1 MELGLSKKLTS
12 TFEET
17 ITKVTDELKKEGFGI
32 ITTIDFK
39 NTVKEKLNKDFRKF
53 TILGACNPQFS
64 YDALLTDDQLGLLMP
79 CNVIVQEREGITEVS
94 IFNPALLKSFTTD
107 KKLIKMSEELSD
119 RIKIVISNL

>member
-1 MELGLSKKLTS
+1 MELGLSKILTT

-53 TILGACNPQFS
+53 TILGACNPQFA
-64 YDALLTDDQLGLLMP
+64 YDAVLIDDKIGLLLP
-79 CNVIVQEREGITEVS
+79 CNVMVQEKEGKTEVS
-94 IFNPALLKSFTTD
+94 IFNPALLTFFVTD
-107 KKLIKMSEELSD
+107 EKLTKMSEELVE
-119 RIKIVISNL
+119 RIKRILSNL

>member
-1 MELGLSKKLTS
+1 MELGLSKRLTS
-12 TFEET
+12 AFEET
-17 ITKVTDELKKEGFGI
+17 IIKVTDELKKEGFGI

-64 YDALLTDDQLGLLMP
+64 YDALLSDDRLGLLMP
-79 CNVIVQEREGITEVS
+79 CNVIVQEKEGKTEVS

-107 KKLIKMSEELSD
+107 EKLIKMSEELVE
-119 RIKIVISNL
+119 RIKRVLVNL